1 MIKEYDLR
9 AELDSVAKDISDFSA
24 NPNTW
29 STWILYL
36 LNNLEQQA
44 LDVNPSHQEYYED
57 MLSLMQD
64 LIRNRLK
71 TGGW

>member
-9 AELDSVAKDISDFSA
+9 AELDSVAKDIADFSS

-57 MLSLMQD
+57 MLSLLQD
-64 LIRNRLK
+64 LIRNRLR